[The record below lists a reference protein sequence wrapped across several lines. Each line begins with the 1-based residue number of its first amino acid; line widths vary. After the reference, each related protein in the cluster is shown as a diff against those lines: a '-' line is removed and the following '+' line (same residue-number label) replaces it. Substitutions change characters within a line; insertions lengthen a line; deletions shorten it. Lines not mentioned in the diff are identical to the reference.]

1 MTALLDNDWFDVV
14 ALFLIFALPSLV
26 GVVLV
31 VKDAREAF
39 RRGRIS
45 IGSRSG
51 RDTSYERDLDPKL
64 FWGTVVFK
72 SVWGIVFLSF
82 PALIFVWLSSPHWR
96 SILLSWDRV

>member
-1 MTALLDNDWFDVV
+1 MTALLGNDWFDVV

-31 VKDAREAF
+31 FRDAREAF
-39 RRGRIS
+39 RRGRII

-51 RDTSYERDLDPKL
+51 RDTAYERDLDPKL

-72 SVWGIVFLSF
+72 SVLGMVFLSF
-82 PALIFVWLSSPHWR
+82 PALIFVWLSWSHWR
-96 SILLSWDRV
+96 SILIGWHRI